1 MIQTIL
7 VLGRGT
13 GKLCL
18 VNDAH
23 LILFWLKRMAFRTKV
38 YAFLEEEEKKEEE
51 EEKQVKKKKKRKFIL
66 VILFLNN

>member
-7 VLGRGT
+7 VLGRVT

-38 YAFLEEEEKKEEE
+38 YALLEEEKKEE